1 MRALADQHF
10 ACAGA
15 PLEPIASCAP
25 GPQGIES
32 GRAALWAI
40 IDCRVVARVHRTRLR
55 AKAMQRH
62 NLPVLIFTLVL
73 LAGAA
78 ASQNAGAPP
87 TSSPPQGSAA
97 PATGSA
103 ASSPGMGMAEPTPNP
118 IDPLILRLQ
127 QTAQQTNIDLARLR
141 IEKWK
146 GDGNSKQQAQNMA
159 NSVVRNVSG
168 ALPEMMQQ
176 ARSAPAN
183 VAPVFKLYHN
193 VTALYE
199 TLSMLTE
206 AAAAVGSRSE
216 YEALEHDLTG
226 LQDNRRALADY
237 VQTLSA
243 ANDTELARLREQAR
257 AAAVPA
263 APAEPKKVIVDT
275 DEKPVTPAKKPARS
289 TKKKSAATPPAAAQ
303 PKAPQ

>member
-1 MRALADQHF
+1 
-10 ACAGA
+10 
-15 PLEPIASCAP
+15 
-25 GPQGIES
+25 
-32 GRAALWAI
+32 
-40 IDCRVVARVHRTRLR
+40 
-55 AKAMQRH
+55 
-62 NLPVLIFTLVL
+62 
-73 LAGAA
+73 
-78 ASQNAGAPP
+78 
-87 TSSPPQGSAA
+87 
-97 PATGSA
+97 
-103 ASSPGMGMAEPTPNP
+103 MGMAEPTPNP
-118 IDPLILRLQ
+118 IDPLISRLQ

-146 GDGNSKQQAQNMA
+146 GDSNSKQQAQNMA

-168 ALPEMMQQ
+168 ALPEMVQQ

-216 YEALEHDLTG
+216 YEALEHDLNG

-257 AAAVPA
+257 ATAAAAA

-289 TKKKSAATPPAAAQ
+289 TKKKSAATPPTAAQ